1 MCSIHACFLFYSWSM
16 FSWDDCS
23 ICSDVGGQMDYF
35 AFELAGLMLV
45 QPMCKYHLV
54 VNEMHILIIQL
65 LVLAVYVSHLV
76 YCSLKSYDVYKS
88 SQKYSYSHRQNNVSF
103 QIPSIK
109 MGRQCWGIRTWRLCM
124 TYEQTLKS
132 FCCCHHAMFTMYLL
146 QLIAFFVAKRIKCK

>member
-1 MCSIHACFLFYSWSM
+1 MVVRKDIALCVLFMPVTCFIYGPWFR
-16 FSWDDCS
+16 DCS
-23 ICSDVGGQMDYF
+23 ICSDLGRRADYF

-88 SQKYSYSHRQNNVSF
+88 S
-103 QIPSIK
+103 
-109 MGRQCWGIRTWRLCM
+109 
-124 TYEQTLKS
+124 
-132 FCCCHHAMFTMYLL
+132 
-146 QLIAFFVAKRIKCK
+146 